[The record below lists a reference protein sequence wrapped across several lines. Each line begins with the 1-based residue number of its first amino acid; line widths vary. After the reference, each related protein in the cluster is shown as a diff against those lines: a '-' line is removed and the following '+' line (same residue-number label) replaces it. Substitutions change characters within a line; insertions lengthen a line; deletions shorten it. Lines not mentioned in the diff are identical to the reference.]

1 MSEVSFTSAIR
12 PVSSKQFNKFTA
24 DIVNNVNEWRAE
36 CAKKGLSAKTDRI
49 LDCTAL
55 GITDGQNV
63 FLMHIIPEIGSN
75 KHFFAKIIDKIKENI
90 DMSNEYLQALLVGSK
105 NYSKESRMGYN
116 NFAHFLKEN
125 KIPFSELKGG
135 DNAHKIAYHSKTDE
149 WLVSN
154 PDIDSLIQSGE
165 TNPKK
170 LLDIGFDTVRINK
183 LDELV

>member
-12 PVSSKQFNKFTA
+12 PVSSEQFNKFTA
-24 DIVNNVNEWRAE
+24 DIVNNVNEWRPQG
-36 CAKKGLSAKTDRI
+36 AKKGISAKTDRI

-63 FLMHIIPEIGSN
+63 FLMHIIPEISSN
-75 KHFFAKIIDKIKENI
+75 KHFFEKIIDKIK
-90 DMSNEYLQALLVGSK
+90 K
-105 NYSKESRMGYN
+105 NYSKESRIGYN
-116 NFAHFLKEN
+116 NFAHFLREN

-135 DNAHKIAYHSKTDE
+135 DNVHKIAYHSKTDE

-165 TNPKK
+165 NNPKK
-170 LLDIGFDTVRINK
+170 LLDIGFDTIKINK
-183 LDELV
+183 LDEIV